1 MNKRTKVRKRIEGIG
16 LSTCLLLFFLTGCG
30 ETTLQNGANLELE
43 RYGGVT
49 VTYIEEFPADY
60 YDLNELIV
68 MNQEEVDAY
77 NAKAGKDA
85 VEVISTETDGSTITL
100 VMHYKNADD
109 YGNMNGGFLYQ
120 GSVAQGQSA
129 GYDLDYSF
137 MDVSTKEAVADMNWD
152 ELQKRH
158 LVVAKGSSDSYEA
171 AIHTY
176 KKILYATDNVTVSED
191 GKTAVIKGSEP
202 SVIVFK

>member
-1 MNKRTKVRKRIEGIG
+1 MNKKTKVRKRIEGIG
-16 LSTCLLLFFLTGCG
+16 LSICLLLFFLTGCG
-30 ETTLQNGANLELE
+30 EETLSDGTNLELE
-43 RYGGVT
+43 RDGGVT
-49 VTYIEEFPADY
+49 VTYIEEFPADH

-68 MNQEEVDAY
+68 MNQEEVEAY
-77 NAKAGKDA
+77 NAKAGTDA
-85 VEVISTETDGSTITL
+85 VEVVSTQTDGSKITL

-129 GYDLDYSF
+129 GYHLDYSF
-137 MDVSTKEAVADMNWD
+137 KDVSTGETVSVMNWD
-152 ELQKRH
+152 ELQKHH
-158 LVVAKGSSDSYEA
+158 LVVAKGSADSYEA
-171 AIHTY
+171 TIHTY